1 MPDGAR
7 RDAHDDL
14 DAIRQEVESRVIK
27 DYYVREDDD
36 LFGMY
41 MDEVARRK
49 RIHDVNAAVA
59 EQAAVDADEVRAAK
73 ILRILKDE
81 DDGRETDN
89 TPRPQPY

>member
-41 MDEVARRK
+41 MDEVARRE
-49 RIHDVNAAVA
+49 RIHDANAAVA